1 MRPAVDR
8 RAFLS
13 ASAAGLLLPA
23 RPALAGLW
31 ADKGF
36 THGVASGDPGATS
49 IKLWTRYASSD
60 GRDAV
65 LKVANTGTG
74 IPPEMRDR
82 VFERFFRADS
92 SRPNT
97 RGHGLGLALCWEI
110 VELHGGRLNLVADQ
124 DAELTVFEVRLPAP
138 RPSHTQGSSGT
149 SDTA

>member
-65 LKVANTGTG
+65 LKVEVASDWGK
-74 IPPEMRDR
+74 PSDHVPQ
-82 VFERFFRADS
+82 
-92 SRPNT
+92 
-97 RGHGLGLALCWEI
+97 I
-110 VELHGGRLNLVADQ
+110 VTLDL
-124 DAELTVFEVRLPAP
+124 
-138 RPSHTQGSSGT
+138 
-149 SDTA
+149 